1 RHRGPGAWQDGQ
13 DPPRDPR
20 AAPRR
25 HRAAEP
31 REAAHEAAR
40 DAAAGR
46 HRGEGGLDS
55 RGQRPAHLRAVQQAG
70 SRRPPPPREGTVRA
84 QLPPLQRPPGGR
96 LTMAARLRERYRTE
110 VAPALMRELGYTNV
124 LAVPRLEKIVLN
136 MGVGEAV
143 QNPKVIESA
152 VDELTAIAGQKP
164 VVTRAKK
171 AISNFKLR
179 EGMPIGAMVTLR
191 GERMYEFLD
200 RLVAAALPRVR
211 DFKGIPDRS
220 FDGRGN
226 YSLGLREQV
235 IFPEINLDKVDKIKG
250 LTIVICT
257 TARTDAEGK
266 ALLRGLGLPF
276 RA

>member
-1 RHRGPGAWQDGQ
+1 MP
-13 DPPRDPR
+13 
-20 AAPRR
+20 
-25 HRAAEP
+25 
-31 REAAHEAAR
+31 
-40 DAAAGR
+40 
-46 HRGEGGLDS
+46 
-55 RGQRPAHLRAVQQAG
+55 
-70 SRRPPPPREGTVRA
+70 
-84 QLPPLQRPPGGR
+84 
-96 LTMAARLRERYRTE
+96 ARLRERFRTE
-110 VAPALMRELGYTNV
+110 VAPALMRELGYSNSM
-124 LAVPRLEKIVLN
+124 AVPRLQKIVLN

-152 VDELTAIAGQKP
+152 VEELSVISGQKP
-164 VVTRAKK
+164 VVTKAKK

-200 RLVAAALPRVR
+200 RLVAVALPRVR
-211 DFKGIPDRS
+211 DFKGVPDRS

-257 TARTDAEGK
+257 TARSDAEGK
-266 ALLRGLGLPF
+266 ALLRGLGMPF